1 MNKKKNQQ
9 KAKEVVDEIFGLYEQ
24 YGGDDYIGEPV
35 SQLEHM
41 CQAAQLA
48 QSDGHDDE
56 VVLAAF
62 FHDIGHL
69 CEHIM
74 TVGQMDGYGVVDHE
88 ILAGNYLRQKGFSGK
103 IIRLVESHV
112 QAKRYL
118 TFKYPD
124 YYSQLSEASKIT
136 LEKQGGIMNNTE
148 AELFE
153 QDHLHLLFIKL
164 RQWDDKAKLQHQP
177 LPALDKFKEMA
188 FNHLMRQ
195 N

>member
-1 MNKKKNQQ
+1 MNRQ
-9 KAKEVVDEIFGLYEQ
+9 KAQEVVDEIFALYEQ

-48 QSDGHDDE
+48 QSEGHDDE

-103 IIRLVESHV
+103 IVRLVESHV

-118 TFKYPD
+118 TYKYPD
-124 YYSQLSEASKIT
+124 YYNKLSEASKIT
-136 LEKQGGIMNNTE
+136 LEKQGGSMNNIE

-164 RQWDDKAKLQHQP
+164 REWDDKAKLQHQP
-177 LPALDKFKEMA
+177 LPSLDKFKRMA
-188 FNHLMRQ
+188 FYHLIR
-195 N
+195 

>member
-1 MNKKKNQQ
+1 MNQQ

-24 YGGDDYIGEPV
+24 YGSDDYIGEPV

-48 QSDGHDDE
+48 QSEGYDDE

>member
-1 MNKKKNQQ
+1 MNLQ
-9 KAKEVVDEIFGLYEQ
+9 KAQQIVDEIFALYEQ
-24 YGGDDYIGEPV
+24 FGSNDYIGEPV

-48 QSDGHDDE
+48 AAENHDDE
-56 VVLAAF
+56 VILAAF

-88 ILAGNYLRQKGFSGK
+88 ILAANYLRQKGFSGK
-103 IIRLVESHV
+103 IVRLVESHV
-112 QAKRYL
+112 KAKRYL
-118 TFKYPD
+118 TYKYPN
-124 YYSQLSEASKIT
+124 YYNNLSEASKIT
-136 LEKQGGIMNNTE
+136 LEMQGGKMNNTE

-164 RQWDDKAKLQHQP
+164 RQWDDMAKLQHQS
-177 LPALDKFKEMA
+177 LPSLEKFKEMA
-188 FNHLMRQ
+188 FYHLLKQ

>member
-1 MNKKKNQQ
+1 MNQQ
-9 KAKEVVDEIFGLYEQ
+9 KAKEVVEEIFGLYEQ

>member
-1 MNKKKNQQ
+1 MNHQ

-41 CQAAQLA
+41 CQAAQLS
-48 QSDGHDDE
+48 QSEGYDDE

-74 TVGQMDGYGVVDHE
+74 SVGQMDGYGVVDHE
-88 ILAGNYLRQKGFSGK
+88 ILAGNYLQQKGFSGK
-103 IIRLVESHV
+103 IVRLVESHV

-136 LEKQGGIMNNTE
+136 LEKQGGTMNNTE

-188 FNHLMRQ
+188 FNHLIRQ

>member
-1 MNKKKNQQ
+1 MNQQ
-9 KAKEVVDEIFGLYEQ
+9 KAQQNVDEIFSLYEQ
-24 YGGDDYIGEPV
+24 YGSDDYIGEPV

-48 QSDGHDDE
+48 QSEGFDDE

-74 TVGQMDGYGVVDHE
+74 SVGQMDGYGVVDHE

-103 IIRLVESHV
+103 IVRLVESHV

-118 TFKYPD
+118 TYKYPD
-124 YYSQLSEASKIT
+124 YYNKLSEASKIT
-136 LEKQGGIMNNTE
+136 LEKQGGMMNNTE

-164 RQWDDKAKLQHQP
+164 RQWDDKAKLQNQP
-177 LPALDKFKEMA
+177 LPLLDKFKEMA
-188 FNHLMRQ
+188 FYHLMRQ

>member
-1 MNKKKNQQ
+1 MNQQ
-9 KAKEVVDEIFGLYEQ
+9 KAKVVVDEIFGLYEQ

-188 FNHLMRQ
+188 FYHLMRQ

>member
-1 MNKKKNQQ
+1 M
-9 KAKEVVDEIFGLYEQ
+9 A
-24 YGGDDYIGEPV
+24 
-35 SQLEHM
+35 
-41 CQAAQLA
+41 QAE
-48 QSDGHDDE
+48 GHDDE

-103 IIRLVESHV
+103 IVRLVESHV

-118 TFKYPD
+118 TYKYSD
-124 YYSQLSEASKIT
+124 YYNKLSEASKIT
-136 LEKQGGIMNNTE
+136 LEKQGGVMNNTE

-177 LPALDKFKEMA
+177 LPQLDKFKEMA
-188 FNHLMRQ
+188 LYHLLRQ

>member
-1 MNKKKNQQ
+1 MNQQ
-9 KAKEVVDEIFGLYEQ
+9 KAKQIVDEIFALYEQ

-48 QSDGHDDE
+48 QAEGHDDE

-103 IIRLVESHV
+103 IVRLVESHV

-118 TFKYPD
+118 TYKYPD
-124 YYSQLSEASKIT
+124 YNNKLSGASKIT
-136 LEKQGGIMNNTE
+136 LEKQGGVMNNTE

-164 RQWDDKAKLQHQP
+164 RQWDDKAKRQHQP
-177 LPALDKFKEMA
+177 LPQLDKFKEMA
-188 FNHLMRQ
+188 LYHLLRQ

>member
-1 MNKKKNQQ
+1 MNQQ
-9 KAKEVVDEIFGLYEQ
+9 KAQQIVDEIFALYEQ
-24 YGGDDYIGEPV
+24 FGSDDYIGEPV

-48 QSDGHDDE
+48 AAENQDDE
-56 VVLAAF
+56 VILAAF

-88 ILAGNYLRQKGFSGK
+88 ILAANYLRQKGFSGK
-103 IIRLVESHV
+103 IVRLVESHV
-112 QAKRYL
+112 KAKRYL
-118 TFKYPD
+118 TYKYPN
-124 YYSQLSEASKIT
+124 YYNNLSEASKIT
-136 LEKQGGIMNNTE
+136 LEMQGGKMNNTE

-164 RQWDDKAKLQHQP
+164 RQWDDMAKLQHQL
-177 LPALDKFKEMA
+177 LPSLEKFKEMA
-188 FNHLMRQ
+188 FYHLLKQ

>member
-1 MNKKKNQQ
+1 MNPKKAQ
-9 KAKEVVDEIFGLYEQ
+9 KTVEEIFSLYEQ
-24 YGGDDYIGEPV
+24 YGADDYIGEAV
-35 SQLEHM
+35 SQIEHM
-41 CQAAQLA
+41 CQTAQLA
-48 QSDGHDDE
+48 QSEGHDDE
-56 VVLAAF
+56 VILAAF

-88 ILAGNYLRQKGFSGK
+88 ILAADYLRKKGFSAK
-103 IIRLVESHV
+103 IVRLVESHV

-118 TFKYPD
+118 TYKYSE
-124 YYSQLSEASKIT
+124 YYNELSEASKRT

-148 AELFE
+148 AKQFE
-153 QDHLHLLFIKL
+153 QDNLHPLFIKL

-177 LPALDKFKEMA
+177 LPSLDRYKEMT
-188 FNHLMRQ
+188 FNHLLAQ

>member
-1 MNKKKNQQ
+1 MNQQ
-9 KAKEVVDEIFGLYEQ
+9 KAQQTVDEIFALYEE
-24 YGGDDYIGEPV
+24 YGADDYIGEPV

-74 TVGQMDGYGVVDHE
+74 TVGQMDGYGVADHE
-88 ILAGNYLRQKGFSGK
+88 MLAGNFLRQKGFSGK
-103 IIRLVESHV
+103 IARLVESHV

-118 TFKYPD
+118 TYKKPAYCNK
-124 YYSQLSEASKIT
+124 LSEASKIT
-136 LEKQGGIMNNTE
+136 LEKQGGIMTDAE
-148 AELFE
+148 SELFE
-153 QDHLHLLFIKL
+153 QDHLYLLVY
-164 RQWDDKAKLQHQP
+164 
-177 LPALDKFKEMA
+177 
-188 FNHLMRQ
+188 
-195 N
+195 

>member
-1 MNKKKNQQ
+1 MNQQ

>member
-1 MNKKKNQQ
+1 MNQQ

-48 QSDGHDDE
+48 QTDGHDDE

>member
-1 MNKKKNQQ
+1 MNQQ
-9 KAKEVVDEIFGLYEQ
+9 KAKQIVDEIFALYEQ

-48 QSDGHDDE
+48 QAEGHDDK

-103 IIRLVESHV
+103 IVRLVESHV

-118 TFKYPD
+118 TYKYSD
-124 YYSQLSEASKIT
+124 YYNKLSEASKIT
-136 LEKQGGIMNNTE
+136 LEKQGGVMNNTE

-177 LPALDKFKEMA
+177 LPQLDKFKEMA
-188 FNHLMRQ
+188 LYHLLRQ